1 MDKAQLMEWHVANAG
16 MIKALIAGS
25 FISIACGVI
34 GCFIVLRRMSFLADA
49 VAHAMLA
56 GVVASYLLLRA
67 VFGFQANSLIILVG
81 AMFAGLLTVALIGFV
96 TKVSRVKEDAA
107 IGIMY
112 TGIFA
117 LGGFFASIKSFSEY
131 IDVDLVGFITGSVVT
146 TSLADLWMLAVISIV
161 VFTAVIM
168 FYRQLLLTSFDP
180 VMAAS
185 IGIPVLAIDYL
196 LTACTS
202 LVVVCGV
209 NIVGVI
215 LVVALLIT
223 PAATAHLLFDR
234 LHRMLIGSA
243 VFGLL
248 GFWSGYFVSMWT
260 GNAPGPSVV
269 VMSTLIFLITL
280 VVAPRYGLIAN
291 WLRKRNQVPQEF
303 IEDIMG
309 YILKTNGQTELK
321 QITRELVYPGFST
334 KAAIQ
339 ILEKEDLIHLKNG
352 AVQLTPTG
360 ERTAKKLRRAHR
372 LWETYL
378 QSTGMA
384 ADQVHEKA
392 HLLEHVNDEEAVDY
406 LDHKL
411 GHPLTDPHGA
421 EIPEDFVHIEAG
433 GKLRLSLLREGDIA
447 IITNAGEMA
456 VHPQFTV
463 GSRIEIGP
471 RISSNLWTAKI
482 IDNGMT
488 FKLDHPTA
496 DTVIVLKEN
505 TQTAEKP

>member
-1 MDKAQLMEWHVANAG
+1 MDKADLIEWHVSNAG

-25 FISIACGVI
+25 FISVACGVI

-56 GVVASYLLLRA
+56 GVVASYLILRA
-67 VFGFQANSLIILVG
+67 LFGFQANSIIILVG
-81 AMFAGLLTVALIGFV
+81 ALFAGLLTVALIGFV

-117 LGGFFASIKSFSEY
+117 LGGFFASIKTFSEY
-131 IDVDLVGFITGSVVT
+131 IDVDLVGFIAGSVVA
-146 TSLADLWMLAVISIV
+146 TSISDLWMLAIVCTIVFSVVIL
-161 VFTAVIM
+161 

-223 PAATAHLLFDR
+223 PAATAYLLFDR
-234 LHRMLIGSA
+234 LNRMLIASA
-243 VFGLL
+243 FFGLA

-269 VMSTLIFLITL
+269 VMSTLIFLVTL
-280 VVAPRYGLIAN
+280 AVAPRYGLIAD
-291 WLRKRNQVPQEF
+291 WMRKRNQVPQEL
-303 IEDIMG
+303 IEDILG
-309 YILKTNGQTELK
+309 FILKSDGQASVRKIIEEVNLP
-321 QITRELVYPGFST
+321 RFST
-334 KAAIQ
+334 KHAIGK
-339 ILEKEDLIHLKNG
+339 LEKDDLVEIAEDSI
-352 AVQLTPTG
+352 QLTQEG
-360 ERTAKKLRRAHR
+360 KRTARKLRRAHR

-378 QSTGMA
+378 QSTGMSP
-384 ADQVHEKA
+384 DQVHQKA
-392 HLLEHVNDEEAVDY
+392 HELEHVNDEEAVDY

-411 GHPLTDPHGA
+411 GHPLTDPHGS

-433 GKLRLSLLREGDIA
+433 GQIRLSLLREGDWA
-447 IITNAGEMA
+447 VVQEPGAMA
-456 VHPQFTV
+456 EQFEV
-463 GSRIEIGP
+463 GVKIRIGP
-471 RISSNLWTAKI
+471 RSDANHWTAHLV
-482 IDNGMT
+482 DTNQT
-488 FKLDHPTA
+488 YELDHDTA
-496 DTVIVLKEN
+496 DTVFVIKEN
-505 TQTAEKP
+505 N

>member
-1 MDKAQLMEWHVANAG
+1 MEKAELVEWHVANAG
-16 MIKALIAGS
+16 MIKGLIAGT
-25 FISIACGVI
+25 FISISCGVI

-56 GVVASYLLLRA
+56 GVVASYLVLRA
-67 VFGFQANSLIILVG
+67 VFGFQANSIIILVG
-81 AMFAGLLTVALIGFV
+81 ALIAGLLTVALIGFV

-117 LGGFFASIKSFSEY
+117 LGGFFASIKAFSEY
-131 IDVDLVGFITGSVVT
+131 IDVDLVGFIAGSVVA
-146 TSLADLWMLAVISIV
+146 TSIADLWMLAIICVLVFSVVIL
-161 VFTAVIM
+161 
-168 FYRQLLLTSFDP
+168 FYRHLLLTSFDP

-185 IGIPVLAIDYL
+185 IGIPVLAVDYL

-223 PAATAHLLFDR
+223 PAATAYLLFDR
-234 LHRMLIGSA
+234 LNRMIIGSA
-243 VFGLL
+243 VFGVL

-280 VVAPRYGLIAN
+280 AFAPRYGMVAD
-291 WLRKRNQVPQEF
+291 WLRKRNQIPQELV
-303 IEDIMG
+303 EDIMG
-309 YILKTNGQTELK
+309 FVLKNEGEARLK
-321 QITRELVYPGFST
+321 QIIEQVSLRNYST
-334 KAAIQ
+334 KKAIRN
-339 ILEKEDLIHLKNG
+339 LEKDGLIEVEAGLIE
-352 AVQLTPTG
+352 LTPKG
-360 ERTAKKLRRAHR
+360 RRTAKKLRRAHR

-378 QSTGMA
+378 QSTGMPPEE
-384 ADQVHEKA
+384 VHDKA
-392 HLLEHVNDEEAVDY
+392 HLLEHVNDEEVVDY

-411 GHPLTDPHGA
+411 GHPLTDPHGS

-433 GKLRLSLLREGDIA
+433 GQIRLSLLREGDQ
-447 IITNAGEMA
+447 A
-456 VHPQFTV
+456 VIQEIGNLPHGSGLKV
-463 GSRIEIGP
+463 GTRIEIGP
-471 RISSNLWTAKI
+471 RVSSNRWTAHVI
-482 IDNGMT
+482 GTDRVVEID
-488 FKLDHPTA
+488 HETA
-496 DTVIVLKEN
+496 DAIFVVLE
-505 TQTAEKP
+505 

>member
-1 MDKAQLMEWHVANAG
+1 MDKLELTEWHVANAG
-16 MIKALIAGS
+16 MIKALVAGS
-25 FISIACGVI
+25 FISIACGII

-56 GVVASYLLLRA
+56 GVVASYLILRA
-67 VFGFQANSLIILVG
+67 IFGFQANSIIILLG
-81 AMFAGLLTVALIGFV
+81 ALFAGLITVTLIGFV
-96 TKVSRVKEDAA
+96 TKVSRIKEDAA

-131 IDVDLVGFITGSVVT
+131 IDVDLVGFIAGSVVA
-146 TSLADLWMLAVISIV
+146 TSLTDLWMLAIICCLIFAV
-161 VFTAVIM
+161 VIM
-168 FYRQLLLTSFDP
+168 LYRQLLLTSFDP

-223 PAATAHLLFDR
+223 PAATAYLLFDR
-234 LHRMLIGSA
+234 LHRMIIASA
-243 VFGLL
+243 AFGLI

-269 VMSTLIFLITL
+269 VMSTFYFMITL
-280 VVAPRYGLIAN
+280 FCAPRYGMIAD
-291 WLRKRNQVPQEF
+291 WLRKRNQVPQEL

-309 YILKTNGQTELK
+309 FIIKHGDQVEILDIVGQVSL
-321 QITRELVYPGFST
+321 PGFS
-334 KAAIQ
+334 ARSALQ
-339 ILEKEDLIHLKNG
+339 RLEKDGLVKMTG
-352 AVQLTPTG
+352 TMVALTPQG
-360 ERTAKKLRRAHR
+360 QRTAKKLQRAHR
-372 LWETYL
+372 LWESYL
-378 QSTGMA
+378 ESTGMS
-384 ADQVHEKA
+384 ADQVHQTA
-392 HLLEHVNDEEAVDY
+392 HVLEHVNDEEAVDY

-421 EIPEDFVHIEAG
+421 EIPEDFIHIESG
-433 GKLRLSLLREGDIA
+433 EIHLSLLRQGDMA
-447 IITNAGEMA
+447 IIEDPGPAGTTMGIQKGMHVE
-456 VHPQFTV
+456 V
-463 GSRIEIGP
+463 GP
-471 RISSNLWTAKI
+471 RSDGNHWTALVVETGKNLVLSHSEADKI
-482 IDNGMT
+482 IV
-488 FKLDHPTA
+488 K
-496 DTVIVLKEN
+496 KR
-505 TQTAEKP
+505 